1 MGVPRDSLPALID
14 VRRMPEVSMAIR
26 HGKRI
31 LRNSRRLRRNISGNR
46 ERTGCTVSR
55 DLPAQRSL
63 LAQKN
68 RKRRE

>member
-1 MGVPRDSLPALID
+1 
-14 VRRMPEVSMAIR
+14 MPEVSMAIR
-26 HGKRI
+26 HGK
-31 LRNSRRLRRNISGNR
+31 LTSGNSRLQRGNISGNR

-55 DLPAQRSL
+55 ELLVQRSL